1 MAATPTFANRDSEA
15 SSSLAPREARDML
28 IDCLTSAQF
37 ARMAPASAPIHH
49 AIGER
54 EVRAT
59 VVETVRLLF
68 GGLGLEWGSPT
79 RQCLVTAIRY
89 LASHP
94 QEWGLADPAA
104 AEQMAEILNIAKD
117 LDRPSQTWDN

>member
-1 MAATPTFANRDSEA
+1 MATTPSVANCDLEEFDTLS
-15 SSSLAPREARDML
+15 PRAARELLVDR
-28 IDCLTSAQF
+28 LTSAQF

-49 AIGER
+49 EVGER

-79 RQCLVTAIRY
+79 PQCLVTAIRY
-89 LASHP
+89 LAEHP
-94 QEWGLADPAA
+94 HEWGLADPAA
-104 AEQMAEILNIAKD
+104 AQHLAGILNIAKD
-117 LDRPSQTWDN
+117 LERESSDWEN